1 MSDVSRYLPLSQR
14 PRRDESG
21 VTGDWSDRL
30 AAVLAG
36 LATRVDGLSP
46 DRRAAVHDDLAR
58 LVWRL
63 RATRRER
70 LAATLGRRSPRALA
84 DDLTGVLRTLTTD
97 APRRRPLADLAA
109 AVITA
114 LDVAET
120 SQTPAHI
127 DAVSLGAVAVAR
139 ALSAPLP
146 IRAVLR
152 DVTLVAGDADWSVGR
167 GPELRSRG
175 ADIVRFLYG
184 RTGLP
189 AAYDG
194 EQEDNHG

>member
-21 VTGDWSDRL
+21 VTGDWSERL
-30 AAVLAG
+30 AAVLTS
-36 LATRVDGLSP
+36 LAALVDGLAP
-46 DRRAAVHDDLAR
+46 EARAGVHDDLAR

-70 LAATLGRRSPRALA
+70 ATAALSRRSPRALS
-84 DDLTGVLRTLTTD
+84 DDLPALLRAVTTD
-97 APRRRPLADLAA
+97 SARRRPLGDLAA

-114 LDVAET
+114 LDVAEAT
-120 SQTPAHI
+120 GSPI
-127 DAVSLGAVAVAR
+127 DIDPVTLGAVAVAR
-139 ALSAPLP
+139 ALNAPLP

-152 DVTLVAGDADWSVGR
+152 DVTLVAIDGDWFVGR
-167 GPELRSRG
+167 GPESRSLG
-175 ADIVRFLYG
+175 ASIVLFLYG

-189 AAYDG
+189 PAYDG
-194 EQEDNHG
+194 EQEENHG